1 MFALDVSLV
10 ASVLLWSVCRSRLI
24 CICIDRFSNS
34 ITFEIVFFTMNVR
47 NLLKLS
53 VSPSSRR
60 GLGPLLTL
68 IVTYISEL
76 LFWFKVESHW
86 FSCRVYIGSYII
98 NLIGLFIPL
107 YLSTGNS
114 FINKSFEMT
123 VLFVTL
129 IVSKPESQ
137 GHPTTIFGEISVR
150 KTIWDLEFSEHLL

>member
-34 ITFEIVFFTMNVR
+34 ITFEIVFFFTMNVR
-47 NLLKLS
+47 HLLKLS

-60 GLGPLLTL
+60 GLGPSLTF

-86 FSCRVYIGSYII
+86 FSCRAYIGSYII

-129 IVSKPESQ
+129 IVSKPESTDLYSGYLSCQ
-137 GHPTTIFGEISVR
+137 HL
-150 KTIWDLEFSEHLL
+150 IWRR

>member
-1 MFALDVSLV
+1 
-10 ASVLLWSVCRSRLI
+10 
-24 CICIDRFSNS
+24 
-34 ITFEIVFFTMNVR
+34 MNVR
-47 NLLKLS
+47 HLLKLS
-53 VSPSSRR
+53 VSPSSMR
-60 GLGPLLTL
+60 GLGPSMTL

-86 FSCRVYIGSYII
+86 FSCRAYIGSYII

-129 IVSKPESQ
+129 IVSKPES
-137 GHPTTIFGEISVR
+137 
-150 KTIWDLEFSEHLL
+150 

>member
-1 MFALDVSLV
+1 
-10 ASVLLWSVCRSRLI
+10 
-24 CICIDRFSNS
+24 
-34 ITFEIVFFTMNVR
+34 MNVR
-47 NLLKLS
+47 HLLKLS

-60 GLGPLLTL
+60 GLGPSLTL

-86 FSCRVYIGSYII
+86 FSCRAYIGSYII

-114 FINKSFEMT
+114 FINKSLEMT

-129 IVSKPESQ
+129 IVSKPERTDLHSGYLSCQ
-137 GHPTTIFGEISVR
+137 HL
-150 KTIWDLEFSEHLL
+150 IWRRDN